1 MRAPTRPAAPLRQ
14 RAESHLKAQPPSA
27 RPSPGVADT
36 QRLLHELQVHQVE
49 LEMQNA
55 ELQGAQERTEIV
67 LKKYTDLYDFA
78 PVGYFS
84 LNEAGLI
91 LEANRMACTALEW
104 ERSHLIRQRLQQFA
118 APACRLVLLAF
129 LKRIF
134 AGAAAQDC
142 AILLLKRS
150 GAPFWASIHGI
161 AAASPAGAPRW
172 CRVSITDITDLK
184 LAEQLLR
191 RNERLFAD
199 LIQQAPVGVYVVD
212 DQLRVHQVNP
222 KAEPVFRN
230 LRPVV
235 GRTISEVLRFLWPR
249 KVAAEVLVRF
259 RHTLASGEPYDS
271 PNFTARRRDLR
282 TTECHEWQLQRITL
296 PNGQHGVVCFFNDV
310 TERRLAEGDQR
321 RLEVLSASNHKL
333 EKEIIHRQS
342 VETALVKSKEHESQ
356 LLARSLQMQ
365 EQLRRLSRHILQAQ
379 EAERKVISRELH
391 DQIAQTLAG
400 INLHLETLS
409 REAQINTE
417 DLRKTIAST
426 KRLVEN
432 SVETVHRFARELRPA
447 VLDDLGLIPA
457 LHSYLKEFTARTSIP
472 VQFTGFAGVEKLS
485 NPKRTVLYRVAQ
497 SALNNVAQHARASRV
512 TVSLRQRPGHVILE
526 VQDNGRAFNVK
537 KTLDPL
543 RNKRLGLLGMRE
555 RIEMVGGSFRVES
568 TVGSGTLIHA
578 DIPFPN
584 TRVRAPARKRVPSAR
599 NVRAPKSPGIPA

>member
-78 PVGYFS
+78 PVAYFS

-91 LEANRMACTALEW
+91 LEVNLMAGTLLGM
-104 ERSHLIRQRLQQFA
+104 ERARLIRQTFSHFA
-118 APACRLVLLAF
+118 APAGRLVLLAF

-134 AGAAAQDC
+134 ASRATEEC
-142 AILLLKRS
+142 EVLLQKS
-150 GAPFWASIHGI
+150 NGAPFWAGLHGI
-161 AAASPAGAPRW
+161 AAASATGTPKW
-172 CRVSITDITDLK
+172 CRVSVTDITDLK

-191 RNERLFAD
+191 RNKRLFTD
-199 LIQQAPVGVYVVD
+199 LIEQAPVGVYVVD
-212 DQLRVHQVNP
+212 DKLRLLQVNP
-222 KAEPVFRN
+222 KAEPVFGTIK
-230 LRPVV
+230 PIV
-235 GRTISEVLRFLWPR
+235 GRTISEVLHFLWPR
-249 KVAAEVLVRF
+249 KIAAEILVRF
-259 RHTLASGEPYDS
+259 RHTLTSGERFES
-271 PNFTARRRDLR
+271 PNFSARRRDLGV
-282 TTECHEWQLQRITL
+282 TECHEWQLQRITL
-296 PNGQHGVVCFFNDV
+296 PNGAHGVVCFFSNV
-310 TERRLAEGDQR
+310 TDRKLAEANQH
-321 RLEVLSASNHKL
+321 RLEVLSASNRKL
-333 EKEIIHRQS
+333 EKEIVHRQS
-342 VETALVKSKEHESQ
+342 VETALVKSKEHESK

-400 INLHLETLS
+400 INLHLEALS
-409 REAQINTE
+409 REALINTE

-457 LHSYLKEFTARTSIP
+457 LHTYLKEFTARTGIP
-472 VQFTGFAGVEKLS
+472 VQFAAFAAVEKLS
-485 NPKRTVLYRVAQ
+485 NAKRTVLYRVAQ
-497 SALNNVAQHARASRV
+497 SALNNVAQHAQASRV
-512 TVSLRQRPGHVILE
+512 TMSLQQRPGHVILE
-526 VQDNGRAFNVK
+526 IQDNGRAFNVEK
-537 KTLDPL
+537 ILDPL
-543 RNKRLGLLGMRE
+543 KNKRLGLLGMRE
-555 RIEMVGGSFRVES
+555 RVEMVGGSFKVES
-568 TVGSGTLIHA
+568 SDGSGTLIHA
-578 DIPFPN
+578 EIPVPN
-584 TRVRAPARKRVPSAR
+584 IRVRTSARKRVPSAR
-599 NVRAPKSPGIPA
+599 NLRAPKSPGIPA